1 MTWTGDQRL
10 QMAPEI
16 VDAMVAHCL
25 SAFPEEGCGLLVGI
39 PDEQRV
45 VSCHPAQNVTASA
58 RVYEV
63 SPRDYL
69 RIDSEAEAAGLE
81 VIGVYHSH
89 THTDAFPSPTDIES
103 AVDPSWHYVLVS
115 LRHEVAATRSYRIVN
130 AQVEEELI
138 ELTGAA
144 EPKR

>member
-1 MTWTGDQRL
+1 MSWSGNQRL
-10 QMAPEI
+10 LMTAEV

-25 SAFPEEGCGLLVGI
+25 SAFPEEGCGLLVGV
-39 PDEQRV
+39 PGEARV
-45 VSCHPAQNVTASA
+45 VSSHPAQNITASA

-69 RIDSEAEAAGLE
+69 RIDREAEDAGLE

-89 THTDAFPSPTDIES
+89 THTDAYPSPTDIES
-103 AVDPSWHYVLVS
+103 AVDPSWHYVVVS
-115 LRHEVAATRSYRIVN
+115 LRHEVASTRSYRIVN

-138 ELTGAA
+138 ELTGTA
-144 EPKR
+144 EPNW